1 MAGAAMLAHMRLV
14 PARRRADTRA
24 STEPHARAAT
34 EETIVVDTMTTPYAR
49 TYEPE
54 RQGRDSVPYCELEVT
69 TERSPAPPYDSLT
82 TGRFMRPRKRNPHIV
97 ARSHPHVVPQPHP
110 HVVPTQPQQP
120 RAQPRPEPQLRPS
133 ARASAEDM
141 SSLGVVLTPPQIGA
155 TLVIGSWL
163 RPEFCV
169 TSPVTHTSVRDGG
182 VVVETASGS
191 RYFVYYA
198 GDAYVVRK
206 LD

>member
-1 MAGAAMLAHMRLV
+1 MAGSALLAHVRLV
-14 PARRRADTRA
+14 RAHRRADSRA
-24 STEPHARAAT
+24 STEPRTRRATT
-34 EETIVVDTMTTPYAR
+34 ESTIVVDTTTPYAR
-49 TYEPE
+49 EYEPE
-54 RQGRDSVPYCELEVT
+54 RLGRESVPYCELEVT
-69 TERSPAPPYDSLT
+69 TERNAAAPFDSSIT
-82 TGRFMRPRKRNPHIV
+82 TGRYVRPIKRG
-97 ARSHPHVVPQPHP
+97 PHVVPRVHP
-110 HVVPTQPQQP
+110 HVQPKP
-120 RAQPRPEPQLRPS
+120 RAQREPQLRPS

-141 SSLGVVLTPPQIGA
+141 SSLGVVLTPPQVGA

-182 VVVETASGS
+182 VVVETSSGS

-206 LD
+206 L